1 MGGVSRELCFG
12 GLGRREQQIVLWGRR
27 QGGLSP
33 QGLQGRA
40 AGCLQS
46 GKSKLTPGTQSLSL
60 REQAVSGG
68 RGAFLRGPD
77 CLRHQLCPESPS
89 GSHAPGC
96 EQRHKVSLGTRA
108 LWGFPSGSDS
118 KESACNPGELGWIP
132 GWGRSP
138 GGGHGN
144 PLQYS
149 CLENPGDRGAWWAT
163 VHGVAKSQTR
173 LLSTFLSVLWVL
185 WGYRLVQG
193 HTNDWDHG
201 LCWGS
206 GVLEVLE

>member
-1 MGGVSRELCFG
+1 MSRLGEWEVWDSSLAGLGVKEPLCGKLRAVGVSGRDSEEGWSVQSQDMRWNGEGKKISQEAGGLPWDVGGVSWELCFG

-96 EQRHKVSLGTRA
+96 EQKHKVSLGTRA
-108 LWGFPSGSDS
+108 L
-118 KESACNPGELGWIP
+118 
-132 GWGRSP
+132 
-138 GGGHGN
+138 
-144 PLQYS
+144 
-149 CLENPGDRGAWWAT
+149 
-163 VHGVAKSQTR
+163 
-173 LLSTFLSVLWVL
+173 
-185 WGYRLVQG
+185 
-193 HTNDWDHG
+193 
-201 LCWGS
+201 
-206 GVLEVLE
+206 